1 MYSLDHYLYKR
12 DSEKSSKYH
21 NFSRQ
26 YENTFSSYRGKNNI
40 KILEFGYKVH
50 NVINNIEAYSEYF
63 TNPQYIVGI
72 NISDIEPEFK
82 NTDKIFLEKLSSDNK
97 IDNIINRYGVFDII
111 IDNGCYYYDG
121 IFESLFPCMK
131 DDGIYI
137 VNKIKTEYFNKYIKY
152 LNTSDDIDFIKDPYK
167 INKTTENVFEKTIDK
182 IEFGCGFIIIHKK
195 NRDHWQLVKQ

>member
-1 MYSLDHYLYKR
+1 VPVKFPEDRHNKHLVFTYKELLWPLTIKSDSVPRLY
-12 DSEKSSKYH
+12 
-21 NFSRQ
+21 
-26 YENTFSSYRGKNNI
+26 I
-40 KILEFGYKVH
+40 KEDTQFI
-50 NVINNIEAYSEYF
+50 
-63 TNPQYIVGI
+63 
-72 NISDIEPEFK
+72 
-82 NTDKIFLEKLSSDNK
+82 DKIFLEKLSSDNK